1 MSLEAAGHLPEM
13 FPDSG
18 GEAGEALG
26 LRVPPGLLHL
36 PGQTQ
41 LGRLTGNLIN
51 VGLDL

>member
-36 PGQTQ
+36 PGQTT
-41 LGRLTGNLIN
+41 LTADGKFDKYC
-51 VGLDL
+51 LDL